1 MLCCNTFETEQQ
13 LKLGQSWW
21 QTLPPTKTQESN
33 RNKHFCSIM
42 PQSDMEISCESDNML
57 MERNEEKDQIQIN
70 PMTYSFDPWDD
81 KNSRNLFGV
90 LEG

>member
-1 MLCCNTFETEQQ
+1 
-13 LKLGQSWW
+13 
-21 QTLPPTKTQESN
+21 
-33 RNKHFCSIM
+33 
-42 PQSDMEISCESDNML
+42 